1 MKIKFITLVI
11 LLFIPFYAAAQT
23 RSYDLNGY
31 VKYLFSTTDT
41 PPVDRLNDH
50 LLHVRINSRWYPTDS
65 LIAVLELRFRGFYGD
80 SVHDLPAF
88 MEEIQQDYDHPKLDA
103 TLWDQQKS
111 FGYGQI
117 DRLYLDY
124 MLNKL
129 QVSIGR
135 QRIAWGTSLVWNVID
150 LFNPLSVLDF
160 DYEERPG
167 TDAVRM
173 QYYTGAVSKVEFAF
187 KPDEDEYKRTF
198 AGLWSTNLHNYDFFV
213 IAALKN
219 QRRVFGG
226 AWTGD
231 IKGAGFRGEVSISD
245 PPNKGEATDH
255 EVSPLL
261 GRSLYADNAWVASV
275 VLSFDYTFPNTF
287 YIHTETMYNSN
298 GKSEQAGEFALQ
310 AMDANMLSPARWS
323 IFQEFA
329 YDLTPLLRASIFGIY
344 NPDDR
349 SALLMPSFTWSVATN
364 LDLLLTGYTTF
375 GAASTEWGNQGNAL
389 FVRLKYAF

>member
-1 MKIKFITLVI
+1 M
-11 LLFIPFYAAAQT
+11 
-23 RSYDLNGY
+23 
-31 VKYLFSTTDT
+31 
-41 PPVDRLNDH
+41 
-50 LLHVRINSRWYPTDS
+50 
-65 LIAVLELRFRGFYGD
+65 
-80 SVHDLPAF
+80 
-88 MEEIQQDYDHPKLDA
+88 
-103 TLWDQQKS
+103 
-111 FGYGQI
+111 
-117 DRLYLDY
+117 
-124 MLNKL
+124 
-129 QVSIGR
+129 
-135 QRIAWGTSLVWNVID
+135 ID
-150 LFNPLSVLDF
+150 LFNPLSVLNF

-167 TDAVRM
+167 ADAGRV
-173 QYYTGAVSKVEFAF
+173 QYYTGAVSKIELAV
-187 KPDEDEYKRTF
+187 KPDKDEYKRTL
-198 AGLWSTNLHNYDFFV
+198 AGLWSTNWHDYDFFI

-261 GRSLYADNAWVASV
+261 GRSLYADDAWVASV

-298 GKSEQAGEFALQ
+298 GKSKYAGAFALQ

-329 YDLTPLLRASIFGIY
+329 YDLTPLLRASILGIF

-349 SALLMPSFTWSVATN
+349 SALLMPSCTWSVAAN
-364 LDLLLTGYTTF
+364 LDLLLTGYATF
-375 GAASTEWGNQGNAL
+375 GDSSTAWGDQGNTL
-389 FVRLKYAF
+389 FVRLKYSF